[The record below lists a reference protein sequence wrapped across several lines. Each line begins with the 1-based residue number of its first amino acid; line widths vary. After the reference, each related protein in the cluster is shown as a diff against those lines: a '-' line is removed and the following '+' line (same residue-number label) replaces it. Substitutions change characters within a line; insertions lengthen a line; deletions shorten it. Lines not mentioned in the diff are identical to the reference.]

1 MREEAEKISIIG
13 TGSVGTT
20 TAFTLLVEGLVNE
33 LVLVSRSKEKAE
45 GEKLDLEHGLPFL
58 KHAKVYATSDYSD
71 LKGSDIIVLTAGVKQ
86 KPGETRLDVANE
98 NSKIIEKIIPEVV
111 KYAPEA
117 IIIIVSNPVDVITF
131 KAARLSK
138 LPHGRVL
145 GTGTMLDT
153 ARFRFH
159 LSEFMKVNP
168 RSIHTYI
175 LGEHGDSSFPVLS
188 SATIGGQPLR
198 SFHRYS
204 VEKAQEAF
212 EKAKTAA
219 YKIINAKGA
228 TYYAIAVVTAKI
240 IEAILRD
247 SRSVLPVSVP
257 LNNYYGH
264 SGVALSV
271 PCIIG
276 RSGVEEVLYTA
287 LSKDEQEKLSG
298 GVSTLKKYL

>member
-1 MREEAEKISIIG
+1 MQEEADKISIIG
-13 TGSVGTT
+13 TGNVGTT
-20 TAFTLLVEGLVNE
+20 TAFVLLVEGLANE

-58 KHAKVYATSDYSD
+58 KHAKVYATSDYGD
-71 LKGSDIIVLTAGVKQ
+71 VKGSDIVVVTAGVKQ
-86 KPGETRLDVANE
+86 KPGETRLDVANQ
-98 NSKIIEKIIPEVV
+98 NSKIIENIIPRVV
-111 KYAPEA
+111 KNAPNA
-117 IIIIVSNPVDVITF
+117 IIIIVSNPVDVLTF
-131 KAARLSK
+131 KASK
-138 LPHGRVL
+138 LAKLPSGSIL

-175 LGEHGDSSFPVLS
+175 LGEHGDSSFPVFS

-198 SFHRYS
+198 SFPGYS
-204 VEKAQEAF
+204 EEKAQQAF
-212 EKAKTAA
+212 KLAKTAA

-228 TYYAIAVVTAKI
+228 TYYAIAVVTTKL
-240 IEAILRD
+240 IETILRD

-264 SGVALSV
+264 NGVALSV

-276 RSGVEEVLYTA
+276 RKGVEEVLHTE
-287 LSKDEQEKLSG
+287 LSQDEQKKLRQS
-298 GVSTLKKYL
+298 VMTLKKYL

>member
-1 MREEAEKISIIG
+1 MQPEAEKISIIG
-13 TGSVGTT
+13 TGSVGAT

-58 KHAKVYATSDYSD
+58 KHAKVYATSDYRD
-71 LKGSDIIVLTAGVKQ
+71 VQGSDIVVVTAGVKQ
-86 KPGETRLDVANE
+86 KPGETRLDVASKNI
-98 NSKIIEKIIPEVV
+98 KIIENIIPKLV
-111 KYAPEA
+111 KNAPNA
-117 IIIIVSNPVDVITF
+117 IIIIVSNPVDVLTF
-131 KAARLSK
+131 KASK
-138 LPHGRVL
+138 LAKLSPGRIL

-175 LGEHGDSSFPVLS
+175 LGEHGDSSFPVIS
-188 SATIGGQPLR
+188 SATIGGQPLS
-198 SFHRYS
+198 SFPRYS
-204 VEKAQEAF
+204 EEKAQKAF
-212 EKAKTAA
+212 EMSKKAA

-228 TYYAIAVVTAKI
+228 TYYAIAIVITKL

-257 LNNYYGH
+257 LNDYYGH
-264 SGVALSV
+264 SDVALSV

-276 RSGVEEVLYTA
+276 RSGVEEVLHTSF
-287 LSKDEQEKLSG
+287 SKDELEKLNRS
-298 GVSTLKKYL
+298 VSTLKKYL